1 LRERE
6 RRSERRKKDRG
17 VLAIGETLVVVCGQ
31 RGLAWLL
38 WDKMWGGTSL
48 EWAGYSTIES
58 RQILLTNRRLNKLN

>member
-38 WDKMWGGTSL
+38 
-48 EWAGYSTIES
+48 
-58 RQILLTNRRLNKLN
+58 